1 MVRLPRSLSA
11 LEALQWLGLF
21 AGPLAFAAEHLI
33 GLGASFAQ
41 CNPAGRDWNVDPHV
55 VQLTA
60 MALAALIA
68 VAGEAAA
75 LLAFLGTREANFE
88 DDPPPGRI
96 HFLAA
101 AALVLGPI
109 FLSLVLLNG
118 IGAASYPDCRQS

>member
-1 MVRLPRSLSA
+1 MVRVPRSLPA
-11 LEALQWLGLF
+11 LEAFQWLGLF
-21 AGPLAFAAEHLI
+21 AGPLAFAAEHVI

-41 CNPAGRDWNVDPHV
+41 CNPAGSNWTVDPHV
-55 VQLTA
+55 IQLTA
-60 MALAALIA
+60 MAVAATIA
-68 VAGEAAA
+68 VVGEGSA
-75 LLAFLGTREANFE
+75 LLAFLGTREAEFE